1 MNQTVEK
8 LAYGMLLESGN
19 PETVL
24 QTLHDAWNKI
34 SFEEEEVQQSLLTT
48 QKEINS

>member
-1 MNQTVEK
+1 
-8 LAYGMLLESGN
+8 MLLESGN

-34 SFEEEEVQQSLLTT
+34 SFAEEEVQQSLLEALTT